1 MRNPACRTPL
11 AFALALALAA
21 CSNGPGGAKSET
33 RPASVD
39 SAPTAAPSESG
50 TAYERAVRSLIAGS
64 ETGLHFA
71 SEWTGKA
78 GDTQSASG
86 IAKGRLYSFSVLS
99 KPTANPTIDG
109 NWMSLNGFF
118 QKETDGVYARTYSAP
133 AAMTRV
139 LDALPLLPT
148 EQSALSGEPLPAESV
163 AGVDCQPYA
172 IGLATQPNPTTGYAE
187 LGVCVDELNARIVR
201 LSGSTL
207 AGERF
212 AVTFSEQGDQVQMPQ
227 AQVFD
232 WSKEF
237 PVAEPGSEVP
247 VKQFENCPDLIKMT
261 PQGCEGY
268 ISAVPKADDQA
279 DQPDKSD

>member
-1 MRNPACRTPL
+1 MRNLPGRTPL
-11 AFALALALAA
+11 AFALVVALAA
-21 CSNGPGGAKSET
+21 CSNGPGGAKGET
-33 RPASVD
+33 RPKSAE
-39 SAPTAAPSESG
+39 SAPTAEPGTSG

-64 ETGLHFA
+64 ESGLHFA

-78 GDTQSASG
+78 GDTQLASG
-86 IAKGRLYSFSVLS
+86 VARGRLYSFSVRS
-99 KPTANPTIDG
+99 KPAANPTIDG

-118 QKETDGVYARTYSAP
+118 QKEADGGYARTYSAP
-133 AAMTRV
+133 AVMTRV

-148 EQSALSGEPLPAESV
+148 AQPALSGEPLPAESV
-163 AGVDCQPYA
+163 AGVDCQPYP

-187 LGVCVDELNARIVR
+187 LGVCVDEVNARIVR
-201 LSGSTL
+201 LSGSTF

-212 AVTFSEQGDQVQMPQ
+212 AVTFSEQDEPVQMPQ

-237 PVAEPGSEVP
+237 PITEPGSEVP

-268 ISAVPKADDQA
+268 ISAAPKAA
-279 DQPDKSD
+279 DKADPADKPD

>member
-1 MRNPACRTPL
+1 MRNLPGRTAL
-11 AFALALALAA
+11 AFAMAVALAA
-21 CSNGPGGAKSET
+21 CSNGPGGAKGET
-33 RPASVD
+33 RPKSAE
-39 SAPTAAPSESG
+39 SAPTAEPSESG

-71 SEWTGKA
+71 SELTGKA
-78 GDTQSASG
+78 GDTQLASG
-86 IAKGRLYSFSVLS
+86 VARGRLYSFSVSS
-99 KPTANPTIDG
+99 KPRANPTIDG

-118 QKETDGVYARTYSAP
+118 QKEADGGYVRTDSAP

-148 EQSALSGEPLPAESV
+148 AQSALSGEPLPAESV
-163 AGVDCQPYA
+163 AGAACQPYA
-172 IGLATQPNPTTGYAE
+172 IGLPTQPSPASGYTE
-187 LGVCVDELNARIVR
+187 LGVCVDEVNARIVR
-201 LSGSTL
+201 LSGSTF

-212 AVTFSEQGDQVQMPQ
+212 AVTFGQPGEPVQMPQ

-237 PVAEPGSEVP
+237 PITEPGSEVP

-268 ISAVPKADDQA
+268 ISAA
-279 DQPDKSD
+279 PDKSD